1 MTRQLSMSLHKQEP
15 RVGICDSMDGTDGR
29 DYSSSKVS
37 EMHGISTSLLRDV
50 KEIASQFLE
59 SDRDVE
65 FEKTEFIHF
74 IIVCKICAQIDAN
87 LFTL

>member
-15 RVGICDSMDGTDGR
+15 RVGICDSMDGR